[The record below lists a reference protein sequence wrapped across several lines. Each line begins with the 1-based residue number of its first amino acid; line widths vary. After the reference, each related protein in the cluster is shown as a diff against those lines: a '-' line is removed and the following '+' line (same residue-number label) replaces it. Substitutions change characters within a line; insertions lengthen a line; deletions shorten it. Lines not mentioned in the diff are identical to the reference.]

1 MHFIDTTVLVGGG
14 DRKDQLHPE
23 AKEILKKIPGGQHG
37 VGLVSDLV
45 LAETATILSRRR
57 GPKEAAAYV
66 KGFRDSPS
74 IRCVFLD
81 GTLFDA
87 ALVVFSRYGNR
98 LSFTDSATVAIM
110 ESLGCRIL
118 FSHDSGFDGIP
129 NVTRRTAV

>member
-14 DRKDQLHPE
+14 DRKDQLHLD
-23 AKEILKKIPGGQHG
+23 AKRILQEIPGGRHG
-37 VGLVSDLV
+37 DGLVSDLV

-66 KGFRDSPS
+66 TGFRDSPS

-81 GTLFDA
+81 GTLFDS
-87 ALVVFSRYGNR
+87 ALGVFSRYGDR

-110 ESLGCRIL
+110 EKLGCKVL

-129 NVTRRTAV
+129 HVTRRTGV